1 MLHRGM
7 PWRETVV
14 MDERAR
20 FVLRAREAG
29 SNVSALARE
38 FGVSRK
44 TAYKWLERYA
54 EAGVAGLED
63 MSRRPHRAVS
73 LSGECVLQILE
84 VRRRYPHWGPRK
96 LVHVLKR
103 KGVIGVPSARSI
115 ARVLERADIPL
126 IRVRRPK
133 APASSHAS
141 APTVAPVSR
150 AEFPNALWTVDFK
163 GWWRAIDGTRCE
175 PLTVRDA
182 SSRFVLCAKLM
193 RSQSAS
199 TIRAE
204 FERLFAMYG
213 LPEAIL
219 VDNGVPFVSTQS
231 RGGLTVLS
239 AWWVSLGIRLV
250 RSRLGHPE
258 DNGAHERMHGDMKF
272 ELELSP
278 RASFATQQRAL
289 DEWRTTFNDT
299 RPHEALA
306 MQVPASQYRK
316 SKRIYQGGKIP
327 QYPRDVVVRKV
338 SMSGRIWLAGGSAF
352 ISRSLAGHNVALRAR
367 AEGGFEL
374 WFHSTDLGVVAADD
388 FIPRGEVH
396 RSA

>member
-1 MLHRGM
+1 MLHPGM
-7 PWRETVV
+7 PWRETAI

-20 FVLRAREAG
+20 FVLRAREQG
-29 SNVSALARE
+29 SNVAALARE

-44 TAYKWLERYA
+44 TAYKWLARYA
-54 EAGVAGLED
+54 EAGVAGLEE

-84 VRRRYPHWGPRK
+84 LRRRHPSWGPRK
-96 LVHVLKR
+96 LAHVIAK
-103 KGVIGVPSARSI
+103 KGVSAVPSARSI
-115 ARVLERADIPL
+115 ARVLKRADIPL

-133 APASSHAS
+133 PPVSSHAS

-150 AEFPNALWTVDFK
+150 ASVPNALWTVDFK
-163 GWWRAIDGTRCE
+163 GWWRATDGSRCE

-193 RSQSAS
+193 KSQAASA
-199 TIRAE
+199 IRVE
-204 FERLFAMYG
+204 FERLFTRHG
-213 LPEAIL
+213 LPEVIL
-219 VDNGVPFVSTQS
+219 VDNGVPFISTQS

-239 AWWVSLGIRLV
+239 AWWVSLGIRLA

-278 RASFATQQRAL
+278 RASFAMQQKAL
-289 DEWRTTFNDT
+289 DEWRTTFNEE

-306 MQVPASQYRK
+306 MAVPASQYRK
-316 SKRIYQGGKIP
+316 SKRIYQGEKVP
-327 QYPRDVVVRKV
+327 QYPRDVLVRRV
-338 SMSGRIWLAGGSAF
+338 SSNGRIWLEGGSAF
-352 ISRSLAGHNVALRAR
+352 VSRALVGHNVALRAR
-367 AEGGFEL
+367 EEGGFDL
-374 WFHSTDLGVVAADD
+374 WFHATDLGVIAANDL
-388 FIPRGEVH
+388 IPRGEV
-396 RSA
+396 RRTA